1 MPEYLMIHHKEQ
13 AEIYELKVD
22 EPILADGSFLKS
34 LGFDVSGQTY
44 LCFRL
49 KDKEKKSI
57 SDFGGEASKPQY
69 APNNYSPYFTTLGEL
84 IK

>member
-1 MPEYLMIHHKEQ
+1 MIHHKER
-13 AEIYELKVD
+13 AEFYELDVD
-22 EPILADGSFLKS
+22 EPILADASFLQS

-49 KDKEKKSI
+49 KNKEKKSC
-57 SDFGGEASKPQY
+57 SEFGGEASVPLYNPK
-69 APNNYSPYFTTLGEL
+69 NYSPYFTTIGKL